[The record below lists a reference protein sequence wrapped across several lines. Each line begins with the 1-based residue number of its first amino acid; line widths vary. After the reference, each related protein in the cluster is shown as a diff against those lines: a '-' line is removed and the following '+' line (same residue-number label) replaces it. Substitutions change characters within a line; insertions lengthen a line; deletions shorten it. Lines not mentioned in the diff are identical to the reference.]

1 MLRTGACSSTS
12 RSSSEQSPICL
23 ASRRATHTK
32 LMFFWLF
39 FQFPGGNSDPYM
51 MSLSSFFSY
60 PEIGLTISCASLAHL
75 TQSIASAN
83 AKLCICHRKALHPSS
98 QSFASVPTNVCGKR
112 RLHLGDFPMFFSE
125 PFLGAVFFV
134 CKWTI
139 ILIASND
146 LVIFSFL

>member
-1 MLRTGACSSTS
+1 MLRTGVCSSTS

-32 LMFFWLF
+32 FMFFWLF

-75 TQSIASAN
+75 TQSFAFAN
-83 AKLCICHRKALHPSS
+83 AKLCICQRKALHLPS
-98 QSFASVPTNVCGKR
+98 QSFASVIAKLCISPYKR
-112 RLHLGDFPMFFSE
+112 LRKKAHLHLGVFPMFFTE
-125 PFLGAVFFV
+125 PFLRGQ
-134 CKWTI
+134 
-139 ILIASND
+139 
-146 LVIFSFL
+146 FSSFANERLFL